1 MTLKER
7 YEGKSTKELVEI
19 MDSPTDYTPQVLD
32 IVKVLIYD
40 RKIDSELLKSMAF
53 VFNRKKARKQFE
65 HLDPLNDEIEITAS
79 EFLTEEELR
88 PIYADELN
96 AFIQDQDGFRFNVWL
111 YALGG

>member
-7 YEGKSTKELVEI
+7 YESKSTEELVEI
-19 MDSPTDYTPQVLD
+19 MDSPKKYTPQVLD

-40 RKIDSELLKSMAF
+40 RKIDRELLKTMAT
-53 VFNRKKARKQFE
+53 VYNRKKARKQYE
-65 HLDPLNDEIEITAS
+65 HLDPLNDEIEITTS
-79 EFLTEEELR
+79 EFLTEDELR